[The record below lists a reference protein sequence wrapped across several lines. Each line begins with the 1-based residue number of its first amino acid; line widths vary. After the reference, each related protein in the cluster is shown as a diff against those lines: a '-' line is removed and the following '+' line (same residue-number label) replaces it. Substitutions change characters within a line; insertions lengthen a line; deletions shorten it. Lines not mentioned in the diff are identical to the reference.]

1 MEIINIICYIYFNI
15 CYRIFLY
22 FDYSVSDC
30 NVNVSSYFIYLIY
43 ICILVTIISFISI
56 SNFIFIFNYI
66 STFISISTSTYV
78 ALYTSSLIYIAINMI
93 VP

>member
-1 MEIINIICYIYFNI
+1 MEMINIIYYIYFNI

-22 FDYSVSDC
+22 FDYFVSNC
-30 NVNVSSYFIYLIY
+30 NVNLSSCFIYLIY
-43 ICILVTIISFISI
+43 ICILVIIISFISNFI
-56 SNFIFIFNYI
+56 SNFIFIFIYI
-66 STFISISTSTYV
+66 STFNSISTYV